1 MRFGELSCILYCMD
15 TRQQTLVSKRGQ
27 TVIPAPIRKRYSI
40 QEGDRLVW
48 IDDGQVI
55 KVIPVPADPI
65 RALRGRGRG
74 ENLMESLMQ
83 YRNEE
88 RERES

>member
-1 MRFGELSCILYCMD
+1 MD
-15 TRQQTLVSKRGQ
+15 TKQQTLVSKRGQ

-40 QEGDRLVW
+40 QEGDRFVW

-55 KVIPVPADPI
+55 KVIPVPVDPI
-65 RALRGRGRG
+65 QALRGRGRG
-74 ENLMESLMQ
+74 ENLLESLMQ
-83 YRNEE
+83 FRKEE